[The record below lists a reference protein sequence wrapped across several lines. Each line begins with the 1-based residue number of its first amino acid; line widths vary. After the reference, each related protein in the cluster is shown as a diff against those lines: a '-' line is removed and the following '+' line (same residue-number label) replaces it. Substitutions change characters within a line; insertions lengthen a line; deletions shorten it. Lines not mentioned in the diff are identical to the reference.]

1 VSPLL
6 PAWCRCWIVLLL
18 MAASSSLSGQQAMQI
33 DSRTVTKYVRP
44 VVPDMA
50 RKMGL
55 KGMVKLE
62 AMVAPSGKVTSV
74 KALGGHPLLV
84 DSATLAVKSWVFAP
98 GAQETRAT
106 INLNFQ

>member
-1 VSPLL
+1 MG
-6 PAWCRCWIVLLL
+6 AQTEI
-18 MAASSSLSGQQAMQI
+18 QF
-33 DSRTVTKYVRP
+33 DSRTVIKYVRP
-44 VVPDMA
+44 VVPEMA

-62 AMVAPSGKVTSV
+62 AVVAASGKVVAV

-98 GAQETRAT
+98 APQETT
-106 INLNFQ
+106 TTVTLNFQ